1 MLVIFRRPKKKQKDK
16 EHDGENVFKRLAMQ
30 VKKIIVWNP
39 FTLPNL
45 PENIKVSEDEF
56 KQKEQKTQQM
66 IDRIEHLDRELRRV
80 GIRPVSR
87 IWYD

>member
-39 FTLPNL
+39 PTLPNL
-45 PENIKVSEDEF
+45 PAMVVS
-56 KQKEQKTQQM
+56 T
-66 IDRIEHLDRELRRV
+66 R
-80 GIRPVSR
+80 GIS
-87 IWYD
+87 IG